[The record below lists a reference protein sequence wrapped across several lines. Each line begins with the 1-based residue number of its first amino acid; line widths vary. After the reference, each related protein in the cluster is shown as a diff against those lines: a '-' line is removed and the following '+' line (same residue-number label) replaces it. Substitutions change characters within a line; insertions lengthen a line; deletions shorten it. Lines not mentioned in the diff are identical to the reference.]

1 MKALSG
7 EEKKDMAQTDV
18 KLYARSEHDR
28 QTDLF
33 SY

>member
-1 MKALSG
+1 MKALSE

-18 KLYARSEHDR
+18 KLYVRSEYDR
-28 QTDLF
+28 QKYLF